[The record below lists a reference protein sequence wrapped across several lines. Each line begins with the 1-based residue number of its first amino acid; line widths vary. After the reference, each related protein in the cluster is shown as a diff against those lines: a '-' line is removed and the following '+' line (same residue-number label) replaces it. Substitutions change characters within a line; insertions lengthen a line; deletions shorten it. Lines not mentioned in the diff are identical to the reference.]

1 MNYFLRE
8 PLRPSPLT
16 VPLGLPPTPGQTT
29 KNTLKEANRSNM
41 SHIND
46 HICTS
51 GKRES
56 TLQLLRVIPVISLLI
71 LIFTQP
77 ILGQRVADTEEFVW
91 PTAHEIQPSSNLI
104 ESKLPAVFMQDAQE
118 EVENKSCGRTILLG
132 MGGGMLGG
140 AALGYV
146 LRDGDS
152 DSKKWT
158 GFGVGILGTVAGL
171 VFGSLSCT

>member
-1 MNYFLRE
+1 M
-8 PLRPSPLT
+8 
-16 VPLGLPPTPGQTT
+16 
-29 KNTLKEANRSNM
+29 
-41 SHIND
+41 
-46 HICTS
+46 
-51 GKRES
+51 
-56 TLQLLRVIPVISLLI
+56 QLLRVIPVISLLI

-77 ILGQRVADTEEFVW
+77 ILGQRVADTEEFMW
-91 PTAHEIQPSSNLI
+91 PTAPEIQPSSNLI
-104 ESKLPAVFMQDAQE
+104 ESELPAVFMQDVQE
-118 EVENKSCGRTILLG
+118 EVENKSCGRTMLLG

>member
-1 MNYFLRE
+1 M
-8 PLRPSPLT
+8 
-16 VPLGLPPTPGQTT
+16 
-29 KNTLKEANRSNM
+29 KEANRPNM

-46 HICTS
+46 YTCTS
-51 GKRES
+51 GKGES

-91 PTAHEIQPSSNLI
+91 PTAHETQPNSNLI
-104 ESKLPAVFMQDAQE
+104 ESEFPAVFIQERQE
-118 EVENKSCGRTILLG
+118 EAENKSCGRTMLLG